1 MPPAKDGGMEINM
14 EFEIRILDFIQGM
27 RTPLGDWFMPLVS
40 SLGNTGIIWIVLAL
54 VLLAVP
60 KTRKAGAVLAAALSW
75 DVVLCDGI
83 LKHLF
88 ARVRPCDINT
98 SIQLLISRPWDYSF
112 PSGHTAAMFAAAVA
126 FTFKYKVKG
135 IPVLI
140 VATLVALSRIY
151 LCVHYPTDV
160 FGGFVIGS
168 ACGAAGYFIA
178 KAIEKYV
185 NKRKKRGTSSEDIGK
200 EL

>member
-1 MPPAKDGGMEINM
+1 MPQAKDGGMEINM

-27 RTPLGDWFMPLVS
+27 GTPLGDWFMPLVS

-112 PSGHTAAMFAAAVA
+112 PSGHTAASFASVTALYFSGRRRLWKAALLLACVIA
-126 FTFKYKVKG
+126 F
-135 IPVLI
+135 
-140 VATLVALSRIY
+140 SRLY
-151 LCVHYPTDV
+151 LYVHFPTDIL
-160 FGGFVIGS
+160 GGIAVGLT
-168 ACGAAGYFIA
+168 AGYAGYKTVERISLLRR
-178 KAIEKYV
+178 EK
-185 NKRKKRGTSSEDIGK
+185 SH
-200 EL
+200 

>member
-1 MPPAKDGGMEINM
+1 
-14 EFEIRILDFIQGM
+14 
-27 RTPLGDWFMPLVS
+27 MPLVS

-112 PSGHTAAMFAAAVA
+112 PSGHTAASFASVTALYFFGEAKALESGSFARLRDSVFQIVFICA
-126 FTFKYKVKG
+126 FSDGYPGRACAGNCKWMGRGSAGEHGKTAGGRFRTRRYKVAWF
-135 IPVLI
+135 L
-140 VATLVALSRIY
+140 
-151 LCVHYPTDV
+151 
-160 FGGFVIGS
+160 
-168 ACGAAGYFIA
+168 
-178 KAIEKYV
+178 
-185 NKRKKRGTSSEDIGK
+185 
-200 EL
+200 

>member
-1 MPPAKDGGMEINM
+1 M

-98 SIQLLISRPWDYSF
+98 SIQLLISRPY
-112 PSGHTAAMFAAAVA
+112 
-126 FTFKYKVKG
+126 
-135 IPVLI
+135 
-140 VATLVALSRIY
+140 
-151 LCVHYPTDV
+151 
-160 FGGFVIGS
+160 GGFL
-168 ACGAAGYFIA
+168 CFRYGALFFGEA
-178 KAIEKYV
+178 KALESGSFARLRDSVFQIVFICAFSDGYP
-185 NKRKKRGTSSEDIGK
+185 RRHSGRAHRRICRI
-200 EL
+200 

>member
-1 MPPAKDGGMEINM
+1 MPQAKDGGMEINM
-14 EFEIRILDFIQGM
+14 EFEIRILDSIQGM

-112 PSGHTAAMFAAAVA
+112 PSGHTAASFASVTALYFSGRRRLWKAALLLACVIA
-126 FTFKYKVKG
+126 F
-135 IPVLI
+135 
-140 VATLVALSRIY
+140 SRLY
-151 LCVHYPTDV
+151 LYVHFPTDIL
-160 FGGFVIGS
+160 GGIAVGLT
-168 ACGAAGYFIA
+168 AGYAGYKTVERISLLRR
-178 KAIEKYV
+178 EK
-185 NKRKKRGTSSEDIGK
+185 SH
-200 EL
+200 